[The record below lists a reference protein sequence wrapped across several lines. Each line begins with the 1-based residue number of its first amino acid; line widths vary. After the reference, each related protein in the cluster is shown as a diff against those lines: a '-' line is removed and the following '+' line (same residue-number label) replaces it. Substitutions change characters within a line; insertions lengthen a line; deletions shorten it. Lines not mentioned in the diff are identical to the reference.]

1 MCRTIKIK
9 EDLED
14 IRDALKADRDRCIQD
29 GLVNPQAL
37 TDMCDD
43 RLATLDYMLD
53 GLARLDAVERI
64 LDEFYADERCDY
76 YVDLSYFGRIQK
88 AIRGG
93 TKND

>member
-1 MCRTIKIK
+1 MYRVEKIK
-9 EDLED
+9 DDLD
-14 IRDALKADRDRCIQD
+14 MIKDALRADRDRCIQD

-43 RLATLDYMLD
+43 RIATLDYMLD

-76 YVDLSYFGRIQK
+76 YIDLSYFGRIHK
-88 AIRGG
+88 AIKGG